1 MINLDQLTT
10 SELFDLIQKIKQ
22 QLKKREQMI
31 INSKKNRL
39 SQDLNHHY

>member
-22 QLKKREQMI
+22 ELKKREQMI
-31 INSKKNRL
+31 LNSKKHRL
-39 SQDLNHHY
+39 FKDLNHHY